1 MKNKIPITK
10 GIALTLCIITIK
22 LSWNIY
28 MNFKDI
34 YLYNIGI
41 QQEKVFLNL
50 ILLLVS
56 FISIA
61 NLQNL
66 VSKEGV

>member
-10 GIALTLCIITIK
+10 GIDLTLCIITIK